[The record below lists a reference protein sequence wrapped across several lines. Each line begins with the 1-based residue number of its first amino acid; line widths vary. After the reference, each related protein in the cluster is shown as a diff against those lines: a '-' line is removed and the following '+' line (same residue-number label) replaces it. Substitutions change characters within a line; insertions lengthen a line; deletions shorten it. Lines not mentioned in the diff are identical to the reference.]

1 MSTSPAGKPDGGAA
15 VVRPD
20 AITLVAFAATAV
32 FAGANAVAIRIGFA
46 ELAPFWG
53 AGVRF
58 LAAAV
63 LLLIAAAA
71 MRLAFPVGRALVGAT
86 LYGLLNFGLSYAG
99 IYWALTEVTAATTM
113 VVLAIVPLLTFLF
126 AVAQKVE
133 RFNPRALAG
142 ALMAAGGIAIV
153 FGGNIGAVSWLAL
166 AALLGSALCIAQ
178 VPIIV
183 KTFPRVHPVLENGI
197 GMAVGGALLLLLS
210 LALSEPRAIPAD
222 PWVQGSFVYLVL
234 VGSIGVFLLYL
245 FVLGRWTASASS
257 YILLLAPLAAGVVGY
272 LILGEPVSLALV
284 AGGALV
290 LAGVYVGAIAGKRG
304 TRPPADATRSGSPG
318 NR

>member
-1 MSTSPAGKPDGGAA
+1 MSTPAESPKSPERPIATA
-15 VVRPD
+15 RPD
-20 AITLVAFAATAV
+20 AITLVAFAATAI
-32 FAGANAVAIRIGFA
+32 FAGANAVAIRIGLA

-63 LLLIAAAA
+63 LLLMAAAA
-71 MRLAFPVGRALVGAT
+71 MRLALPAGRALAGAT

-133 RFNPRALAG
+133 PFNLRALIG

-153 FGGNIGAVSWLAL
+153 FGGNIGSVSALAL

-178 VPIIV
+178 VPIVV
-183 KTFPRVHPVLENGI
+183 KTFPRVHPVVENGI
-197 GMAVGGALLLLLS
+197 GMAVGGALLLILS
-210 LALSEPRAIPAD
+210 LALSEPRVIPAD
-222 PWVQGSFVYLVL
+222 PWVQGSFIYLVL
-234 VGSIGVFLLYL
+234 IGSIGVFLLYL

-257 YILLLAPLAAGVVGY
+257 YILLLAPLAAAVVGY
-272 LILGEPVSLALV
+272 LILGEAVSLTLV

-290 LAGVYVGAIAGKRG
+290 VLGVYVGAIAGKRQA
-304 TRPPADATRSGSPG
+304 RPTGAH
-318 NR
+318 

>member
-1 MSTSPAGKPDGGAA
+1 MSTSAPRP
-15 VVRPD
+15 VSTVRPD
-20 AITLVAFAATAV
+20 AITLLAFAATSI
-32 FAGANAVAIRIGFA
+32 FAGTNAVAIRIGLA

-63 LLLIAAAA
+63 LLLVAAVV
-71 MRLAFPVGRALVGAT
+71 MRLSFPAGRALLGAT

-113 VVLAIVPLLTFLF
+113 VVLAIVPLLTLLF

-133 RFNPRALAG
+133 PFRLRGLIG
-142 ALMAAGGIAIV
+142 ALMAASGIAIV
-153 FGGNIGAVSWLAL
+153 FGGSVGSISLLAL

-178 VPIIV
+178 TPIVV

-197 GMAVGGALLLLLS
+197 GMAVGGALLLILS
-210 LALSEPRAIPAD
+210 LALSEPRAFPAD
-222 PWVQGSFVYLVL
+222 PWVQISFVYLVL

-245 FVLGRWTASASS
+245 FVLARWTASASS
-257 YILLLAPLAAGVVGY
+257 YIMLLAPLAAAAVGY
-272 LILGEPVSLALV
+272 LLLGEAVNPTLV

-304 TRPPADATRSGSPG
+304 SKAAGDG
-318 NR
+318 

>member
-1 MSTSPAGKPDGGAA
+1 MSTSTISGEKPSSVPPAP
-15 VVRPD
+15 PD
-20 AITLVAFAATAV
+20 ALTLVAFAATAT

-63 LLLIAAAA
+63 LLLVAAAA
-71 MRLAFPVGRALVGAT
+71 MRLPLPKGRALVGAT

-113 VVLAIVPLLTFLF
+113 VVLAIVPLLTLLF

-133 RFNPRALAG
+133 PFNLSALFG
-142 ALMAAGGIAIV
+142 ALMAAIGIAIV
-153 FGGNIGAVSWLAL
+153 FGGNVGAVSALAL

-183 KTFPRVHPVLENGI
+183 KTFPRVHPVMENGI
-197 GMAVGGALLLLLS
+197 GMAVGGALLLILS
-210 LALSEPRAIPAD
+210 LALSEPRTIPTD

-257 YILLLAPLAAGVVGY
+257 YILLLAPLAAAVVGF
-272 LILGEPVSLALV
+272 LILGEAVSPTLV

-290 LAGVYVGAIAGKRG
+290 VLGVYVGAIAGKRQA
-304 TRPPADATRSGSPG
+304 RPAGPR
-318 NR
+318 